1 MQSSQPRPAEGPLSA
16 VDAQQWLASIVES
29 SDDAIIGESLDGTV
43 TSWNK
48 GAESIFGYDSSEVL
62 GEPIS
67 FLAWPGDEED
77 MPRLIE
83 TIQRGERI
91 DHYETVRRH
100 KNGKPI
106 FVSLTLSGVLDADGK
121 MVGISKI
128 ARDITGRKR
137 SDETLARQ
145 ARLLDQVYEP
155 IVVRTLDDRILYWNK
170 GAERAYGWSAEEA
183 EGKISRELLQT
194 RFSEAEPT
202 IRKAL
207 DTSGDW
213 EGELSNLTR
222 DGFRRTMLS
231 RWKIQKGLG
240 GLEIL
245 ETSFDITERKFALER
260 EEQTRALALAESRF
274 RELIENAPDAI
285 LQVDPAG
292 TIMVANRTAE
302 LLFGYSRTEL
312 LGANVDILVPAMAR
326 AHHSQHRASFARAP
340 KVRPMGS
347 GMDLFALRKD
357 GIEIPVEISLSPSH
371 QEGSANVTA
380 AIRDVSERKQAE
392 TQMHSLQANYMA
404 ELETRQKE
412 AERLNGMKSEFLAS
426 MSHELR
432 TPLHTIIGFAE
443 LLGEE
448 VEGPLNDKQK
458 RFLQYIQE
466 DSQHLLSLINDV
478 LDLSKIEAGA
488 MSLRIEHI
496 SLSGAISDAVNA
508 IRPRAAMKSLV
519 LENRNAVADFV
530 AVDSMRLKEVFYNLL
545 GNAVKFTPEGGSIAL
560 ETADHGQ
567 FVRITIA
574 DSGIGIPADQ
584 LEQIFEK
591 FYQVGYATSGVREG
605 TGLGLAICKRLV
617 EMHGGSI
624 WIESEPGM
632 GSRFHFTVPK
642 AV

>member
-1 MQSSQPRPAEGPLSA
+1 
-16 VDAQQWLASIVES
+16 
-29 SDDAIIGESLDGTV
+29 
-43 TSWNK
+43 
-48 GAESIFGYDSSEVL
+48 
-62 GEPIS
+62 
-67 FLAWPGDEED
+67 
-77 MPRLIE
+77 
-83 TIQRGERI
+83 
-91 DHYETVRRH
+91 
-100 KNGKPI
+100 
-106 FVSLTLSGVLDADGK
+106 
-121 MVGISKI
+121 
-128 ARDITGRKR
+128 
-137 SDETLARQ
+137 
-145 ARLLDQVYEP
+145 
-155 IVVRTLDDRILYWNK
+155 
-170 GAERAYGWSAEEA
+170 
-183 EGKISRELLQT
+183 
-194 RFSEAEPT
+194 
-202 IRKAL
+202 
-207 DTSGDW
+207 
-213 EGELSNLTR
+213 
-222 DGFRRTMLS
+222 
-231 RWKIQKGLG
+231 
-240 GLEIL
+240 
-245 ETSFDITERKFALER
+245 
-260 EEQTRALALAESRF
+260 
-274 RELIENAPDAI
+274 
-285 LQVDPAG
+285 
-292 TIMVANRTAE
+292 
-302 LLFGYSRTEL
+302 
-312 LGANVDILVPAMAR
+312 
-326 AHHSQHRASFARAP
+326 
-340 KVRPMGS
+340 
-347 GMDLFALRKD
+347 
-357 GIEIPVEISLSPSH
+357 
-371 QEGSANVTA
+371 
-380 AIRDVSERKQAE
+380 
-392 TQMHSLQANYMA
+392 
-404 ELETRQKE
+404 
-412 AERLNGMKSEFLAS
+412 

-466 DSQHLLSLINDV
+466 DSQHLLGLINDV